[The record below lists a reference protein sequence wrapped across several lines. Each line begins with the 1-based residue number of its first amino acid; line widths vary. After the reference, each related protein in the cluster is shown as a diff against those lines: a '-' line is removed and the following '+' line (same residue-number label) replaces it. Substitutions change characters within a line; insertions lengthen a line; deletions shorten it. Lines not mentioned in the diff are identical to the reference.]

1 MDIRVLECLGEFFP
15 QLYVAILSEV
25 PHSDELD
32 AQGPGNPRAVRIA
45 VRGGPQR
52 LAGRTWGP
60 VDRLIEHARPGLPRC
75 LHARLGRLLS
85 LAARGGAPC
94 GSSNQNGIAPE
105 RYRVRLGV
113 GPRLRNSPPTTIR
126 PAERSG
132 GGCSAERRRGNLMPG
147 IRCRRPHGTSSH
159 RCAASNQET
168 GIVTVQVVPPVE
180 PVDGSSHHVR
190 GRHDHRRSAESPSQP
205 CDRSCGSTGPRERRR
220 RRPSPALPGNH
231 RACPATA
238 ALGGSN
244 HRPPCGCVP
253 PDCACLRPSLSS
265 GAFRLLTAASAAS
278 TYGLSA
284 SGYMPLGVGGS
295 KVAFDVSVDGFPE
308 EGRHVTSPAPP

>member
-190 GRHDHRRSAESPSQP
+190 GRDDHRRPERVAIAAE
-205 CDRSCGSTGPRERRR
+205 RTYVRIRE
-220 RRPSPALPGNH
+220 S
-231 RACPATA
+231 
-238 ALGGSN
+238 
-244 HRPPCGCVP
+244 
-253 PDCACLRPSLSS
+253 LRN
-265 GAFRLLTAASAAS
+265 RAASDISHSRRSPWFSGNGESRRLPPSDARCQDSLPCAPACAPVCARVLS
-278 TYGLSA
+278 DGL
-284 SGYMPLGVGGS
+284 
-295 KVAFDVSVDGFPE
+295 
-308 EGRHVTSPAPP
+308 R